1 MHWTEKA
8 KSLFTLAANEPKLY
22 RQAISTFDT
31 LLASEGLPTEWKQQA
46 LYQKGKCFEK
56 LGNWMMPW
64 QIIMTCWQLK
74 DGSDQLWF
82 FRAGFDA
89 AQILEDRRSW
99 GSAAAIY
106 EKLANTQGARSDEA
120 KNRLTRLRLEHFLW
134 PG

>member
-1 MHWTEKA
+1 M
-8 KSLFTLAANEPKLY
+8 FTLAANEPKLY
-22 RQAISTFDT
+22 EQAITAFDA
-31 LLASEGLPTEWKQQA
+31 LLSSEGLPAEWRQQA

-56 LGNWMMPW
+56 LGKLDEALANYYDV
-64 QIIMTCWQLK
+64 LAVE
-74 DGSDQLWF
+74 GGGDQLWF

-99 GSAAAIY
+99 SSAAAIY
-106 EKLANTQGARSDEA
+106 EKLANTAGARSEEA